1 MSDDKQQ
8 KIQKNFS
15 SSGKKKKKEKI
26 VKTKSQDLR
35 LKKQIIQA
43 LFVIRST
50 FKLLKNE
57 NVL

>member
-15 SSGKKKKKEKI
+15 SSEKKKKKEKI

-35 LKKQIIQA
+35 LKK
-43 LFVIRST
+43 
-50 FKLLKNE
+50 
-57 NVL
+57 